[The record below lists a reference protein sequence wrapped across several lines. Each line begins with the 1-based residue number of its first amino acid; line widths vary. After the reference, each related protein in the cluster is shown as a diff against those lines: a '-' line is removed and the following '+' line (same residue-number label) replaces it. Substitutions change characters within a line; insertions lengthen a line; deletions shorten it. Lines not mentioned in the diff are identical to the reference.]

1 MSVSSFNIDLDRI
14 EEGIAV
20 LLAPGGFQWH
30 LPADKL
36 PDGSREGQTFQV
48 TLEVDDNATWARIK
62 RIGELQER
70 LEKR

>member
-1 MSVSSFNIDLDRI
+1 MSVSSFTVDLDRI

-30 LPADKL
+30 LPAENL
-36 PDGSREGQTFQV
+36 PEGSREGQTFQV
-48 TLEVDDNATWARIK
+48 TLETDESETWARIK